1 MKQIPPAG
9 DFRPYLHIHD
19 HDFSLLI
26 NSNKPQAG
34 VVIGVTVGQESDD
47 LFDDVSNSTRTQSSA
62 MPHRIGQTSYPSH
75 RTGQRE

>member
-1 MKQIPPAG
+1 
-9 DFRPYLHIHD
+9 
-19 HDFSLLI
+19 
-26 NSNKPQAG
+26 